1 MALFIMAN
9 GGPPMSVPDMNDID
23 VVIGLP
29 MQLLQTLRLAQAIG
43 EAGFRICVDSEDSEA
58 VVRLRQVFG
67 FDYKV
72 GQQGASRVT
81 GLYLDH
87 LGPVTRIG
95 SIERHLIMPHAIV
108 AHCRER
114 WPASRKHDA
123 SFDGLST
130 PTRRSAI
137 NQWLSLSQI
146 KDVALRE
153 PSLLEKYMAKWTHRL
168 QLPREERIGKT
179 QVIIRTS
186 DQGRHFPLKSWNTAY
201 YDLMLNSK
209 FVLCPS
215 GEYKG
220 QGVGWTYRFFEG
232 ALCGTIPVV
241 EDTCPA
247 YEGYRYHL
255 MSEPLSALKWSQEAA
270 EHNFALAR
278 EQMTIERET
287 LRAEVLTLLAPAD
300 GTPGRVRHDG
310 SYTVYST

>member
-1 MALFIMAN
+1 
-9 GGPPMSVPDMNDID
+9 MSTPGMNDID
-23 VVIGLP
+23 VAIDLP

-43 EAGFRICVDSEDSEA
+43 EAGFSICVDPEDTKS
-58 VVRLRQVFG
+58 VVRLGEVFG
-67 FDYKV
+67 FGYKV
-72 GQQGASRVT
+72 GKQGASRVT
-81 GLYLDH
+81 GLHIDH
-87 LGPVTRIG
+87 LGPVTRVG
-95 SIERHLIMPHAIV
+95 SIERHLVMPHAIV
-108 AHCRER
+108 THCRER
-114 WPASRKHDA
+114 WPASRRFDA

-130 PTRRSAI
+130 PTRRAAI
-137 NQWLSLSQI
+137 NQWLSLSQL
-146 KDVALRE
+146 KGTLRE
-153 PSLLEKYMAKWTHRL
+153 PSRFEKYLAKWTDRL
-168 QLPREERIGKT
+168 QLPIEKRIGKT

-215 GEYKG
+215 GDYKG

-241 EDTCPA
+241 EDPCPA

-255 MSEPLSALKWSQEAA
+255 MSEPLSALKWSQDAA

-278 EQMTIERET
+278 EQMTIEREA
-287 LRAEVLTLLAPAD
+287 LRAEVLTLLRPAD
-300 GTPGRVRHDG
+300 APLGQVRHDG